1 MNSRRPF
8 LKAALALPILLLCLV
23 STWPAAA
30 QTPAPA
36 AAPAKVLR
44 VAAAADLR
52 PVLPIL
58 AQIYQRQTGIKI
70 EASFA
75 SSSTLATQ
83 IINGAPFDLFLAADF
98 TFPEKVVAADLATE
112 KEPVPYA
119 RGVLVLWAPR
129 NSPMQPPSVEKLL
142 DPAITRIAVADE
154 MRAPYG
160 RAAYALLRSMKVFDQ
175 LQPKL
180 VVAEDISQT
189 AQFVQSGNA
198 QAGFISLTLA
208 SSPALKATG
217 SFARVPSVYAPIR
230 QCAVVVKTSAQ
241 QQQAQ
246 RFLEWILSPTVQE
259 NLPKFGLDPA
269 Q

>member
-1 MNSRRPF
+1 MNSRLTLLRTASAFP
-8 LKAALALPILLLCLV
+8 AAVLCLL
-23 STWPAAA
+23 STFAAGA
-30 QTPAPA
+30 QTPPKAGEPDQ
-36 AAPAKVLR
+36 VVR

-52 PVLPIL
+52 PVLPVL
-58 AQIYQRQTGIKI
+58 AQMYQQQTGIKI
-70 EASFA
+70 EVSFA

-98 TFPEKVVAADLATE
+98 TFPEKVVAASLATE

-119 RGVLVLWAPR
+119 RGALVLWAPK
-129 NSPMQPPSVEKLL
+129 NSPIQPLSVEKLF

-154 MRAPYG
+154 VRAPYG
-160 RAAYALLRSMKVFDQ
+160 RAAYSLMRSMKVLDR

-208 SSPALKATG
+208 SSPALRAAG
-217 SFARVPSVYAPIR
+217 DFARLPNLYPEIR
-230 QCAVVVKTSAQ
+230 QCAVVVKASAHP
-241 QQQAQ
+241 QQAQ
-246 RFLEWILSPTVQE
+246 RFLEWILSPKVQE
-259 NLPKFGLDPA
+259 SLPRFGLDPA
-269 Q
+269 P